1 LAKKVFLF
9 AILAIAFSTRA
20 QNLPPPELHLP
31 APLPGATTSAQGST
45 ASAPQAPVGN
55 LPSLKLSA
63 SLEPLK
69 IYQAEFFYYLIQ
81 LTWQKQKDN
90 CELEFKLPE
99 VPKAEGVKATGS
111 EFESDNTLKAENETV
126 KRVYMFRYYPEKS
139 GKSTLGQ
146 ADFEYRCLGTQAYAK
161 ASAPPFPVEILPKR
175 FKFSDLKGNRN
186 FQIFLAATLLAAIAT
201 SIYFILSGRKKRAAQ
216 KPVEVVITP
225 EQKALELLKSAD
237 QFRIAGRYP
246 DYFLGLERVLR
257 LFLEDKYS
265 IRWSGRE
272 RLVEE
277 VGRATIPELG
287 QAVDQLLILSDRV
300 KFAGAEPVSAELD
313 RSHEAVRRVIE
324 FKNLQ
329 IAGGGK

>member
-1 LAKKVFLF
+1 LVKRFFLI
-9 AILAIAFSTRA
+9 AILAVAFSSRA
-20 QNLPPPELHLP
+20 QNLPPPNLHMP
-31 APLPGATTSAQGST
+31 APLPGATTPAQGGT
-45 ASAPQAPVGN
+45 AAAPQAPVGN
-55 LPSLKLSA
+55 LPSIKISA
-63 SLEPLK
+63 SIDPIK
-69 IYQAEFFYYLIQ
+69 IYQAEFFEYLIE
-81 LTWQKQKDN
+81 LSWQKQKEN

-126 KRVYMFRYYPEKS
+126 KRVYKFRYYPSKS
-139 GKSTLGQ
+139 GKSSIGQ
-146 ADFEYRCLGTQAYAK
+146 ADFEYRCLGTQPYAK
-161 ASAPPFPVEILPKR
+161 ISAPPFPVEILPKR
-175 FKFSDLKGNRN
+175 FKFSDLQGNRN
-186 FQIFLAATLLAAIAT
+186 FQIFLAAVLLAAIA
-201 SIYFILSGRKKRAAQ
+201 IVVYFVLSGRRKKAAQ

-237 QFRIAGRYP
+237 QYRIAGRYP

-257 LFLEDKYS
+257 LFLEEKYS

-277 VGRATIPELG
+277 VGKAIAPELG
-287 QAVDQLLILSDRV
+287 SAVDQLLIISDRV
-300 KFAGAEPVSAELD
+300 KFAGVEPASGELD
-313 RSHEAVRRVIE
+313 RSYEAVRRVIE

>member
-1 LAKKVFLF
+1 MAKRVFLI
-9 AILAIAFSTRA
+9 AMLMIAFSSRA
-20 QNLPPPELHLP
+20 QNLPPPNLHLP
-31 APLPGATTSAQGST
+31 EPLPGATIPAQGST
-45 ASAPQAPVGN
+45 TAAAQAPVGN

-63 SLEPLK
+63 SLDPIK
-69 IYQAEFFYYLIQ
+69 TYQSGFFEYLIE
-81 LTWQKQKDN
+81 LSWQKHKDN

-126 KRVYMFRYYPEKS
+126 KRVYKFRYFPEKS
-139 GKSTLGQ
+139 GKSTIGQ
-146 ADFEYRCLGTQAYAK
+146 ADFEYRCLGTQPYAK
-161 ASAPPFPVEILPKR
+161 VSAPPFPVEVLPKR
-175 FKFSDLKGNRN
+175 FKFSDLKGDRN
-186 FQIFLAATLLAAIAT
+186 FQIFLAAILLAAIAIA
-201 SIYFILSGRKKRAAQ
+201 IYFVLSGRKKKAAQ

-257 LFLEDKYS
+257 LFLEEKYS

-277 VGRATIPELG
+277 ISRATAVELG
-287 QAVDQLLILSDRV
+287 QAVDQLLIISDRV
-300 KFAGAEPVSAELD
+300 KFAGAEPTSGELD